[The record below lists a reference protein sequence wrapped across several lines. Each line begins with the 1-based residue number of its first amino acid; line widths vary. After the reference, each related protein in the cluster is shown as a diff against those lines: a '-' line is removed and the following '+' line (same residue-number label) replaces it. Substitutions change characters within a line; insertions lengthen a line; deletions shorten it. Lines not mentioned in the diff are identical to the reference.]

1 MNSFFFQDYVEQA
14 LVPELRLGDIVVM
27 DNLGSHKA
35 SGPAIESAGASLLC
49 LSTHSPDFNP
59 AEPASANWKPRS
71 ERQPSAAST
80 GSGLPSARHRH
91 HRSSQMGRA
100 SELPQLC
107 RSPPRPRACL
117 PSAAPCHRSPGPPAT
132 RPPAARFLY
141 ELRRPGR
148 YDHKWVGSVTA

>member
-107 RSPPRPRACL
+107 RSPPDQERA
-117 PSAAPCHRSPGPPAT
+117 
-132 RPPAARFLY
+132 F
-141 ELRRPGR
+141 LRRRRVIDHQGR
-148 YDHKWVGSVTA
+148 PQPAHQLLDFSTSFGVQVGTTTNGLVL